1 MFYLTHTH
9 SLSLSL
15 GSRTDLS
22 NALNNPK
29 LEDFLGASINNNNNN
44 HFSTETTSSYDSEL
58 KSIAASFLR
67 GYDTTTTTTS
77 STAVQHSEEIKK
89 QLLPLPPPPPLTA
102 TAKKPAETFGQRT
115 SIYRGVTR
123 YIHARKVLIFIIIII
138 SFGYK

>member
-1 MFYLTHTH
+1 MFYLTH
-9 SLSLSL
+9 SLSLFLSL

-29 LEDFLGASINNNNNN
+29 LEDFLGASINNNNSN

-67 GYDTTTTTTS
+67 GYDTITTT

-138 SFGYK
+138 IFGYK